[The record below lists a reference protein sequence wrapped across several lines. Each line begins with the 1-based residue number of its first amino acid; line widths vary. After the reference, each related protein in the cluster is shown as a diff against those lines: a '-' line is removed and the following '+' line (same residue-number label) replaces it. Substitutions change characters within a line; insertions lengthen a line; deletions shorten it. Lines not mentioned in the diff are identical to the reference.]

1 MLILP
6 IHKHC
11 ISLHLFVLSSI
22 SFISVLFTV
31 FQVQVFFSPEFSLLT
46 DFIFDEN
53 INDIVV
59 FLSEISTVSAV
70 WACWYII

>member
-1 MLILP
+1 M
-6 IHKHC
+6 
-11 ISLHLFVLSSI
+11 LSSI

-59 FLSEISTVSAV
+59 FLSEISAVSAV